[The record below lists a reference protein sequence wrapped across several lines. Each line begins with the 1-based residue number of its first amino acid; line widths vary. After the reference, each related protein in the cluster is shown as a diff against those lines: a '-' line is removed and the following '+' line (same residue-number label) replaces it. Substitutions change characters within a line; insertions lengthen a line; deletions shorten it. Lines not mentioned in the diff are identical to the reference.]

1 MSRGI
6 FSYPLSNLAIESHL
20 SIKKSNKE
28 RKMVI
33 MMKWKAR
40 TETTNIG
47 VLELGNLTFNEDY
60 MEVSID
66 ICDMS
71 DSLKAEVD
79 KAVQLA
85 KQEYTKR
92 NTTLNAERGYNLP
105 TVWSDKPVEI
115 NFTYLRVV
123 LGAGKPIDYSICIGF
138 TDAEDRRME
147 QWDCVIKVDLSE
159 YSNELKK
166 AIIKVLVD
174 KFF

>member
-1 MSRGI
+1 
-6 FSYPLSNLAIESHL
+6 
-20 SIKKSNKE
+20 
-28 RKMVI
+28 

-47 VLELGNLTFNEDY
+47 VLELGNLTFDEDY

-66 ICDMS
+66 ICAMS

-79 KAVQLA
+79 KAIEIAKVQ
-85 KQEYTKR
+85 YTEHNKA
-92 NTTLNAERGYNLP
+92 LNAEKGYNLP
-105 TVWSDKPVEI
+105 TVWSDKPVI
-115 NFTYLRVV
+115 IDLTFLRVV
-123 LGAGKPIDYSICIGF
+123 LKAGEPITYTICIGF
-138 TDAEDRRME
+138 EDADNSMME
-147 QWDCVIKVDLSE
+147 QWDCDIAVDLSE